1 MNGLIKVLVADDH
14 EVVRQGIK
22 TILATTSDLRVVGE
36 ARDGVEVLKKIKE
49 MEIDVVLLDFD
60 MPRKSGLEILIE
72 IKAIKPQ
79 IPVLILSIFPEKH
92 YGLRFLKAGA
102 SGYLGKA
109 SVSVQL
115 VEAVRKVA
123 QGGKF
128 VSPEMTDR
136 LIGELNKSNKEA
148 PHEKLTDREFQ
159 VFHLIA
165 LGRKIKEIADELNLS
180 INTISTYRAR
190 ILEKMG
196 MDSNSE
202 IVRYAIDNSLI
213 K

>member
-22 TILATTSDLRVVGE
+22 TILATTPDLRVVGE

-79 IPVLILSIFPEKH
+79 IPILILSIFPEKH